1 MEELANHPT
10 IPRRYICLINFISN
24 SLVGEPPLFMG
35 SVVFFAIR
43 DAINA
48 ARRDAGVEEVLELHS
63 PATPERIRLGCE
75 DEIVRR
81 CIVKPKEG
89 EKSFFVVI

>member
-1 MEELANHPT
+1 MCTLTN
-10 IPRRYICLINFISN
+10 L
-24 SLVGEPPLFMG
+24 LVGEPPLFMG
-35 SVVFFAIR
+35 SAVFFAIR

-48 ARRDAGVEEVLELHS
+48 ARRDAGVEEVLTLYS
-63 PATPERIRLGCE
+63 PATAERIRLGCE

>member
-1 MEELANHPT
+1 
-10 IPRRYICLINFISN
+10 
-24 SLVGEPPLFMG
+24 VGEPPLFMG
-35 SVVFFAIR
+35 SSVFFAIR

-48 ARRDAGVEEVLELHS
+48 ARRDAGVEEVLTLQS

-89 EKSFFVVI
+89 QKSFFVVI